1 MGLFGNA
8 LTGWHLIAVLI
19 IVVLLFG
26 GPKLPGLAKSIAQ
39 SMNIFRT
46 EIKTNKVETDKR
58 DADTPVV
65 YTEEPP
71 AASPAPTVDRADPAG
86 SQPKQ

>member
-8 LTGWHLIAVLI
+8 FGWPHLIVILVIVL
-19 IVVLLFG
+19 LLFG
-26 GPKLPGLAKSIAQ
+26 APKLPGLAKSVAQ
-39 SMNIFRT
+39 SMKIFRT

-71 AASPAPTVDRADPAG
+71 AASPAPAVDRADPAG

>member
-8 LTGWHLIAVLI
+8 FGWPHLIVILVIVL
-19 IVVLLFG
+19 LLFG
-26 GPKLPGLAKSIAQ
+26 APKLPGLAKSVAQ
-39 SMNIFRT
+39 SMNIFRN
-46 EIKTNKVETDKR
+46 EIKTNKVETEKR

>member
-8 LTGWHLIAVLI
+8 FGWPHLIAILV

-26 GPKLPGLAKSIAQ
+26 APKLPGLAKSVAQ
-39 SMNIFRT
+39 SLNIFRT
-46 EIKTNKVETDKR
+46 EIKTNKVETEKR
-58 DADTPVV
+58 DAETPVV

-71 AASPAPTVDRADPAG
+71 AASPAPTVSRADPAG